1 MTKIYRRPLAVST
14 TVLTAGIAASLAGNL
29 QAINLGDRHPGIGS
43 YVSAVIW
50 PMFLFGAIEVMLHTP
65 WVKSW
70 RDGLTKWAGLTL
82 VAFVSFWISYWH
94 MAHVLAAYGYDTV
107 SSHLGPLAID
117 MTMAMATLALNRV
130 GQARRVSTPATV
142 AIVDTAIDTPAYVAT
157 AEDVA
162 KSEAA
167 FYATVAREDTATDP
181 EMDTYAEDVAT
192 PDEIP
197 SWMDGLADRVDTAT
211 TPAAPLDIVPVS
223 TPPAP
228 AAPSAALGAF
238 EAWRVAPIGER
249 PPIGQ
254 MIEWVA
260 GDTGRSARTVRRWF
274 SATMKARQEEVN

>member
-1 MTKIYRRPLAVST
+1 VTTKVYRRPLAVST
-14 TVLTAGIAASLAGNL
+14 TVLIAGIAASLAGNL

-130 GQARRVSTPATV
+130 GQARRVSTLTAV
-142 AIVDTAIDTPAYVAT
+142 AIVDTAVDTPAYVAT

-162 KSEAA
+162 ESEAA
-167 FYATVAREDTATDP
+167 FYATVAREDTA
-181 EMDTYAEDVAT
+181 DTYAEDVAM

-197 SWMDGLADRVDTAT
+197 SWMDGLADRVDNTT

-223 TPPAP
+223 APPAP
-228 AAPSAALGAF
+228 TIPLAAFEAF
-238 EAWRVAPIGER
+238 EAWRTAPWAER
-249 PPIGQ
+249 PPVGQ

-260 GDTGRSARTVRRWF
+260 ADAGRSPRTVRRWF
-274 SATMKARQEEVN
+274 TAANRQGEVS